1 MEVRD
6 MRMVLKGLLPVVALV
21 AAWSLAA
28 WWSPLPAG
36 AQAPAPA
43 SAVGATRIAFIDSQR
58 VVARSAAGVAARDA
72 LEREKAVMQKKLDGE
87 QAELTK
93 LKEDLEKKGQL
104 LSAEVRKEKTET
116 LERRVRDLRRLV
128 DDFEKDYQKKDREL
142 MGKFLR
148 ELSGV
153 VQKVGKEK
161 GFTMIVDARG
171 AGVIYGAPEADLT
184 EEIIRA
190 FDDETKKAKK

>member
-1 MEVRD
+1 
-6 MRMVLKGLLPVVALV
+6 MRVLLKGLLPVLALV
-21 AAWSLAA
+21 AVWSLGA

-36 AQAPAPA
+36 AQAPAQAPTPA
-43 SAVGATRIAFIDSQR
+43 LATGATRVAFIDSQR

-72 LEREKAVMQKKLDGE
+72 LEREKAAMQKKLDGE

-93 LKEDLEKKGQL
+93 LKEDLDKKGQL
-104 LSAEVRKEKTET
+104 LSAEVRKEKQET

>member
-1 MEVRD
+1 
-6 MRMVLKGLLPVVALV
+6 MRVVVKGLIPVLALV
-21 AAWSLAA
+21 AAWSLGA

-36 AQAPAPA
+36 AQAQAPAPA
-43 SAVGATRIAFIDSQR
+43 PVPATGATRIAFIDSQR

-72 LEREKAVMQKKLDGE
+72 LEREKAAMQKKLDGE

-104 LSAEVRKEKTET
+104 LSAEVRKEKQET

-128 DDFEKDYQKKDREL
+128 DDFEKDYTKKDREL

-153 VQKVGKEK
+153 VQKVGKDK
-161 GFTMIVDARG
+161 GFAMIVDARG

>member
-1 MEVRD
+1 
-6 MRMVLKGLLPVVALV
+6 
-21 AAWSLAA
+21 
-28 WWSPLPAG
+28 
-36 AQAPAPA
+36 
-43 SAVGATRIAFIDSQR
+43 
-58 VVARSAAGVAARDA
+58 
-72 LEREKAVMQKKLDGE
+72 MQKKLDGE

-104 LSAEVRKEKTET
+104 LSAEVRKEKQET

-128 DDFEKDYQKKDREL
+128 DDFEKDYTKKDREL

-161 GFTMIVDARG
+161 GFTLIVDARG

>member
-1 MEVRD
+1 
-6 MRMVLKGLLPVVALV
+6 MRMVMKGLLPVAGLL
-21 AAWSLAA
+21 AAWSLVA

-43 SAVGATRIAFIDSQR
+43 PAPAVGATRIAFSDSQR

-72 LEREKAVMQKKLDGE
+72 LEREKAAMQKKLDGE

-93 LKEDLEKKGQL
+93 LKDDLEKKGQL

>member
-1 MEVRD
+1 
-6 MRMVLKGLLPVVALV
+6 MVLKGLLPGLALV
-21 AAWSLAA
+21 AAWSLGV

-43 SAVGATRIAFIDSQR
+43 TGATRIAFIDSQR

-72 LEREKAVMQKKLDGE
+72 LEREKAAMQKKLDGE
-87 QAELTK
+87 QAGADQAQGRPRQE
-93 LKEDLEKKGQL
+93 G
-104 LSAEVRKEKTET
+104 AAPVRGGPQGRRPET

-128 DDFEKDYQKKDREL
+128 DDFEKDYTKKDREL

-153 VQKVGKEK
+153 VQKVGKDK
-161 GFTMIVDARG
+161 GFTLIVDARG

>member
-1 MEVRD
+1 
-6 MRMVLKGLLPVVALV
+6 MRMVLKGLLPALALV
-21 AAWSLAA
+21 GAWSLVA

-36 AQAPAPA
+36 AQAQAPAPA
-43 SAVGATRIAFIDSQR
+43 PAVVGATRIAFIDSQR

-72 LEREKAVMQKKLDGE
+72 LEREKAAMQKKLDGE
-87 QAELTK
+87 QGELTK

>member
-1 MEVRD
+1 
-6 MRMVLKGLLPVVALV
+6 MVAAARGGAGAGPRASAPPVV
-21 AAWSLAA
+21 
-28 WWSPLPAG
+28 
-36 AQAPAPA
+36 
-43 SAVGATRIAFIDSQR
+43 AFIDSQR

-72 LEREKAVMQKKLDGE
+72 LEREKAAMQKKLDGE

-93 LKEDLEKKGQL
+93 LKEDLDKKGQL

-153 VQKVGKEK
+153 VQKVGKDK
-161 GFTMIVDARG
+161 GFTLIVDARG

>member
-1 MEVRD
+1 M
-6 MRMVLKGLLPVVALV
+6 LLP
-21 AAWSLAA
+21 
-28 WWSPLPAG
+28 
-36 AQAPAPA
+36 
-43 SAVGATRIAFIDSQR
+43 
-58 VVARSAAGVAARDA
+58 
-72 LEREKAVMQKKLDGE
+72 
-87 QAELTK
+87 
-93 LKEDLEKKGQL
+93 
-104 LSAEVRKEKTET
+104 ET

-184 EEIIRA
+184 EEITPGAGNRYYLVVPHNICGEGSYGQKTGGIERPVGAAVCAGRA
-190 FDDETKKAKK
+190 RICNRADGPVDPSGRWDEAPRRRR

>member
-1 MEVRD
+1 
-6 MRMVLKGLLPVVALV
+6 MRVVVKGLIPVLALV
-21 AAWSLAA
+21 AAWSLGA

-36 AQAPAPA
+36 AQAQAPAPA
-43 SAVGATRIAFIDSQR
+43 PPPATGATRIAFIDSQR

-72 LEREKAVMQKKLDGE
+72 LEREKAAMQKKLDGE

-104 LSAEVRKEKTET
+104 LSAEVRKEKQET

-128 DDFEKDYQKKDREL
+128 DDFEKDYTKKDREL

-153 VQKVGKEK
+153 VQKVGKDK

>member
-1 MEVRD
+1 
-6 MRMVLKGLLPVVALV
+6 MRVVVKGLIPVLALV
-21 AAWSLAA
+21 AAWSLGA

-36 AQAPAPA
+36 AQAQAPAPA
-43 SAVGATRIAFIDSQR
+43 PAPATGATRIAFIDSQR

-72 LEREKAVMQKKLDGE
+72 LEREKAAMQKKLDGE

-104 LSAEVRKEKTET
+104 LSAEVRKEKQET

-128 DDFEKDYQKKDREL
+128 DDFEKDYTKKDREL

-153 VQKVGKEK
+153 VQKVGKDK

>member
-1 MEVRD
+1 
-6 MRMVLKGLLPVVALV
+6 MRVVVKGLIPVLALV
-21 AAWSLAA
+21 AAWSLGA

-43 SAVGATRIAFIDSQR
+43 PAPAPATGATRIAFIDSQR

-72 LEREKAVMQKKLDGE
+72 LEREKAAMQKKLDGE

-104 LSAEVRKEKTET
+104 LSAEVRKEKQET

-128 DDFEKDYQKKDREL
+128 DDFEKDYTKKDREL

-153 VQKVGKEK
+153 VQKVGKDK

>member
-1 MEVRD
+1 
-6 MRMVLKGLLPVVALV
+6 MRVVLKGLLPILALV
-21 AAWSLAA
+21 TAWSLGV

-36 AQAPAPA
+36 AQAPAQAPSPA
-43 SAVGATRIAFIDSQR
+43 PTPGVTRIAFIDSQR

-72 LEREKAVMQKKLDGE
+72 LEREKGAMQKKLDGE

-104 LSAEVRKEKTET
+104 LSAEVRKEKQET

-153 VQKVGKEK
+153 VQKVGKDK
-161 GFTMIVDARG
+161 GFTLIVDARG

-184 EEIIRA
+184 DEIIRA
-190 FDDETKKAKK
+190 FDDETRKAKK

>member
-1 MEVRD
+1 
-6 MRMVLKGLLPVVALV
+6 MRMVLKGLLPVVVLG
-21 AAWSLAA
+21 AAWFLGA

-43 SAVGATRIAFIDSQR
+43 VGGTRIAFIDSQR
-58 VVARSAAGVAARDA
+58 VMARSAAGVAARDV
-72 LEREKAVMQKKLDGE
+72 LEREKAAMQKKLDGE
-87 QAELTK
+87 QVELTK
-93 LKEDLEKKGQL
+93 LKEDLDKKGQL
-104 LSAEVRKEKTET
+104 LSAEVRKERTET

-142 MGKFLR
+142 VGKFLR
-148 ELSGV
+148 DLSGV
-153 VQKVGKEK
+153 VQKVGKDK
-161 GFTMIVDARG
+161 GFTLIVDARG

>member
-1 MEVRD
+1 
-6 MRMVLKGLLPVVALV
+6 MRVVVKGLIPVFALV
-21 AAWSLAA
+21 AAWSLGA

-36 AQAPAPA
+36 AQAQAPAPA
-43 SAVGATRIAFIDSQR
+43 PAPATGATRIAFIDSQR

-72 LEREKAVMQKKLDGE
+72 LEREKAAMQKKLDGE

-104 LSAEVRKEKTET
+104 LSAEVRKEKQET

-128 DDFEKDYQKKDREL
+128 DDFEKDYTKKDREL

-153 VQKVGKEK
+153 VQKVGKDK

>member
-1 MEVRD
+1 MKGRFLGLALIAGA
-6 MRMVLKGLLPVVALV
+6 VLLGGSGV
-21 AAWSLAA
+21 
-28 WWSPLPAG
+28 G
-36 AQAPAPA
+36 AQAPPA
-43 SAVGATRIAFIDSQR
+43 GQRIGYIDLAR
-58 VVARSAAGVAARDA
+58 VLARSSAGVAAREQ
-72 LEREKAVMQKKLDGE
+72 LEREKAAMQKKLDGE

-93 LKEDLEKKGQL
+93 LKEDLDKKGQL
-104 LSAEVRKEKTET
+104 LSAEVRKEKQET

-153 VQKVGKEK
+153 VQKVGKDK
-161 GFTMIVDARG
+161 GFTLIVDARG

>member
-1 MEVRD
+1 
-6 MRMVLKGLLPVVALV
+6 MRMVLRGLLPVAALV
-21 AAWSLAA
+21 AAWFLGA

-36 AQAPAPA
+36 AQAPAP
-43 SAVGATRIAFIDSQR
+43 AVGATRIAFIDSQR
-58 VVARSAAGVAARDA
+58 VVARSAAGVTARDA
-72 LEREKAVMQKKLDGE
+72 LEREKAAMQKKLDGE

-93 LKEDLEKKGQL
+93 LKEDLDKKGQL

-153 VQKVGKEK
+153 VQKVGKDK
-161 GFTMIVDARG
+161 GFTLIVDARG

>member
-1 MEVRD
+1 
-6 MRMVLKGLLPVVALV
+6 MRMVLKGLLPVLALAV
-21 AAWSLAA
+21 AWSLGA

-36 AQAPAPA
+36 AQAQAPAPA
-43 SAVGATRIAFIDSQR
+43 PTVGATRIAFIDSQR

-72 LEREKAVMQKKLDGE
+72 LEREKAAMQKKLDGE

-93 LKEDLEKKGQL
+93 LKDDLEKKGQL

-153 VQKVGKEK
+153 VQKVGKDK
-161 GFTMIVDARG
+161 GFTLIVDARG

>member
-1 MEVRD
+1 
-6 MRMVLKGLLPVVALV
+6 MRMVLKGLLPVAALL
-21 AAWSLAA
+21 AAWSLVA

-36 AQAPAPA
+36 AQAQAPAPA
-43 SAVGATRIAFIDSQR
+43 PAPAVGATRIAFIDSQR

-72 LEREKAVMQKKLDGE
+72 LEREKAAMQKKLDGE

-93 LKEDLEKKGQL
+93 LKDDLEKKGQL

>member
-1 MEVRD
+1 
-6 MRMVLKGLLPVVALV
+6 MRVVVKGLIPVLALV
-21 AAWSLAA
+21 AAWSLGA

-36 AQAPAPA
+36 AQAQAPAPA
-43 SAVGATRIAFIDSQR
+43 PAPATGATRIAFIDSQR

-72 LEREKAVMQKKLDGE
+72 LEREKAAMQKKLDGE

-93 LKEDLEKKGQL
+93 LKEDLDKKGQL
-104 LSAEVRKEKTET
+104 LSAEVRKEKQET

-153 VQKVGKEK
+153 VQKVGKDK
-161 GFTMIVDARG
+161 GFTLIVDARG

>member
-1 MEVRD
+1 
-6 MRMVLKGLLPVVALV
+6 MRVVVKGLIPVLALV
-21 AAWSLAA
+21 AAWSLGA

-36 AQAPAPA
+36 AQAQAPAQAPAPA
-43 SAVGATRIAFIDSQR
+43 TGATRIAFIDSQR

-72 LEREKAVMQKKLDGE
+72 LEREKAAMQKKLDGE

-104 LSAEVRKEKTET
+104 LSAEVRKEKQET

-128 DDFEKDYQKKDREL
+128 DDFEKDYTKKDREL

-153 VQKVGKEK
+153 VQKVGKDK

>member
-1 MEVRD
+1 
-6 MRMVLKGLLPVVALV
+6 MRVVVKGLIPVLALV
-21 AAWSLAA
+21 AAWSLGA

-36 AQAPAPA
+36 AQAQAPAPA
-43 SAVGATRIAFIDSQR
+43 PVPATGATRIAFIDSQR

-72 LEREKAVMQKKLDGE
+72 LEREKAAMQKKLDGE

-104 LSAEVRKEKTET
+104 LSAEVRKEKQET

-128 DDFEKDYQKKDREL
+128 DDFEKDYTKKDREL

-153 VQKVGKEK
+153 VQKVGKDK